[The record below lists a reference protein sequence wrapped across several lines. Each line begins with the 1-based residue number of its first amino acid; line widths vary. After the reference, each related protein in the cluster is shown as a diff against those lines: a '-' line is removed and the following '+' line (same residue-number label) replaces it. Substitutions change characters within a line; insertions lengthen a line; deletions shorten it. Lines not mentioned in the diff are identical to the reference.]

1 MLFHALTGI
10 VSVSFALL
18 NGINMEKTIY
28 HQQPYYLIHYYF
40 IQYVFVNNLSFL

>member
-18 NGINMEKTIY
+18 NAINMEKTIY
-28 HQQPYYLIHYYF
+28 QQPYYLIHYYF